1 MRIYVAYICSCL
13 YNIDMNI
20 QELIV
25 EYKRQNNATNE
36 SIAKALGVTKSTV
49 SRWARG
55 QIKNVSPDTLDK
67 LSGLLQID
75 PEEMTR
81 LTRFS
86 FEKPLLGIV
95 KAGYGLLA
103 EENLEGYIPVSEEDY
118 QNGDYFLRV
127 SGNSMINAKIHD
139 GDLLFVKQ
147 VDDVPSNTIAV
158 VLIGQDEVSVKRVV
172 KTDKYLLLEAANPD
186 VETKVFTK
194 KEVAQLPVRIIGKVI
209 YSRTEIQ

>member
-1 MRIYVAYICSCL
+1 MLIYVAYICSCL

-139 GDLLFVKQ
+139 GDLL
-147 VDDVPSNTIAV
+147 
-158 VLIGQDEVSVKRVV
+158 
-172 KTDKYLLLEAANPD
+172 
-186 VETKVFTK
+186 
-194 KEVAQLPVRIIGKVI
+194 
-209 YSRTEIQ
+209 